1 MGLFVKLGIVE
12 KFCALGAIAILTDY
26 FLQLTLFLGVFVYDE
41 RRREAGRLDCL
52 CCRGGSVASR
62 PRNRT
67 SESTSAILLKT
78 CTRYGNVITSP
89 WCVGVSLASWAA
101 VLSLSTSQLS

>member
-78 CTRYGNVITSP
+78 CTRHGNVSRPLGAWEFSGI
-89 WCVGVSLASWAA
+89 VGHRAESEHL
-101 VLSLSTSQLS
+101 